1 MPEPINIPNELK
13 IENDSNTFKCK
24 LKDNNYSFR
33 CKYRKACNILIIIKL
48 EELKKFINKE
58 INIQYEITSTNKNH
72 KCKCILQNEE

>member
-1 MPEPINIPNELK
+1 MSEPINIPNELK
-13 IENDSNTFKCK
+13 IENYTYTFKCK